1 MFQKTML
8 EIANGATVGELND
21 ALQKVVAAVRQT
33 GKRGKLTLDVTVSPA
48 AKGATDV
55 LMIEA
60 QVKTRLPEPERGMTI
75 FYATDDN
82 RLVRNDPKQP
92 TLDLRVV
99 DIGDQPKQLKEV
111 V

>member
-1 MFQKTML
+1 MFQKTIL
-8 EIANGATVGELND
+8 EINNGATVGELND
-21 ALQKVVAAVRQT
+21 ALQRVVAAVRST
-33 GKRGKLTLDVTVSPA
+33 GRKGSVALTISVAPA

-60 QVKTRLPEPERGMTI
+60 SVKARLPEPERGMTI
-75 FYATDDN
+75 FYATEDN

-99 DIGDQPKQLKEV
+99 DITEQPKQLKEV